1 MNPPPTYTH
10 KVESWLLY
18 PNKPQ
23 WESRNTPAQTN
34 VDFSD
39 YTQTHTHTHTH
50 THTGICTHIDAHCK
64 DGTNTIAHS
73 RFSTQPRAES
83 RWEKNKSG
91 NKGRGGKR
99 SERQKWE
106 EEMVRREAGDDE
118 RETSRLSVR
127 AASWVQPH
135 FFWGEFKSSHLSP
148 KHTRWSFL

>member
-1 MNPPPTYTH
+1 MNPPPTHTH

-39 YTQTHTHTHTH
+39 YTQTHTHT
-50 THTGICTHIDAHCK
+50 GICTHIDAHCK
-64 DGTNTIAHS
+64 DGTNTITHS

-91 NKGRGGKR
+91 NKGGGGNGARGR
-99 SERQKWE
+99 SEKKRWCEGKQVTTSAKHLDSQSGPL
-106 EEMVRREAGDDE
+106 REFSL
-118 RETSRLSVR
+118 TSSEGNSNPPICHPNTL
-127 AASWVQPH
+127 ADP
-135 FFWGEFKSSHLSP
+135 
-148 KHTRWSFL
+148 SFNTSFC